1 MIAAVWLAVA
11 ALEIQVPLGLDAF
24 IPAPASNPI
33 TREKAALGRRLFF
46 DPALSRDGT
55 ISCSTCH
62 EREHGFTDTRPRAVG
77 IGGRRGPRRSPT
89 LINRAWGKSHFWDGR
104 AATLE
109 EQVLQPI
116 ANPDEMD
123 STPEAAARRVGLAST
138 PELAAAL
145 ATYVRTILAGGSR
158 YDHYLQGDRAALTLD
173 ELAGL
178 KLFRGKA
185 NCASCHAG
193 ANLTDERFHATGAG
207 DPIDEGRAAITKSG
221 ADRGAFK
228 TPTLREVAR
237 RAPYMHDGSLTTLA
251 EVIEHY
257 DRGGAPA
264 ARGSQRPE
272 HLDPEIQPL
281 HLTAGEKKQLEA
293 FLRSLDGVVK
303 DGYDDANPS
312 APARPR

>member
-1 MIAAVWLAVA
+1 MIALCSWLLASAFQVS
-11 ALEIQVPLGLDAF
+11 VPLGLDAF
-24 IPAPASNPI
+24 LPAPAANPI
-33 TREKAALGRRLFF
+33 TREKAALGRKLFF

-55 ISCSTCH
+55 ISCATCH
-62 EREHGFTDTRPRAVG
+62 ERERGFTDAHPRAVG
-77 IGGRRGPRRSPT
+77 IAGRRGPRRSPA

-123 STPEAAARRVGLAST
+123 STAEAAARRVGLSGTA
-138 PELAAAL
+138 ELAAAL

-158 YDHYLQGDRAALTLD
+158 YDHYLQGDRSALSPA

-185 NCASCHAG
+185 NCASCHVG

-207 DPIDEGRAAITKSG
+207 DLSDRGREAVTRSA

-237 RAPYMHDGSLTTLA
+237 RAPYMHDGSLATLA
-251 EVIEHY
+251 GVIEHY
-257 DRGGAPA
+257 DRGGAAPGG
-264 ARGSQRPE
+264 RRPE
-272 HLDPEIQPL
+272 HLDTEMQPL
-281 HLTAGEKKQLEA
+281 HLTTEEKKQLEA
-293 FLRSLDGVVK
+293 FLRSLNGVVK
-303 DGYDDANPS
+303 DGYDDANSS
-312 APARPR
+312 APARNR

>member
-1 MIAAVWLAVA
+1 MTASVLVLFAAA
-11 ALEIQVPLGLDAF
+11 AQIQVPLGLDAF
-24 IPAPASNPI
+24 LPAPASNPI
-33 TREKAALGRRLFF
+33 TREKAALGRKLFF
-46 DPALSRDGT
+46 DAALSRDGT

-62 EREHGFTDTRPRAVG
+62 AREHGFTDKQPRAVG
-77 IGGRRGPRRSPT
+77 IAGRRGPRRSPT

-123 STPEAAARRVGLAST
+123 STAELAARRVGLAS
-138 PELAAAL
+138 PAELAAAL

-158 YDHYLQGDRAALTLD
+158 YDQYLQGDRHALTSA

-185 NCASCHAG
+185 NCASCHVG

-207 DPIDEGRAAITKSG
+207 DPADPGREAVTRNA

-228 TPTLREVAR
+228 TPTLREAAR
-237 RAPYMHDGSLTTLA
+237 RAPYMHDGSLATLA
-251 EVIEHY
+251 DVIEHY
-257 DRGGAPA
+257 DRGGVRSKG
-264 ARGSQRPE
+264 ARRPD

-281 HLTAGEKKQLEA
+281 HLTAAEKQQLEA

-303 DGYDDANPS
+303 DGYDDANSS
-312 APARPR
+312 APTRGR